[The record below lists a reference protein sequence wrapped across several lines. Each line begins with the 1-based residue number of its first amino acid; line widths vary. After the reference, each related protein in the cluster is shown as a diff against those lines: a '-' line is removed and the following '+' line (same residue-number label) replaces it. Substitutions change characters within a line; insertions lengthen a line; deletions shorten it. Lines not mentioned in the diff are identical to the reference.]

1 MNLDQLK
8 EESRRIRKLRNLVFS
23 MFLGFPF
30 FGAALF
36 LISTQVGISEVLV
49 FLALIPYVIVYLIL
63 GFRISEVICP
73 VCNEAMFRN
82 GIFYGLG
89 YRCQHC
95 NYDLKDYKTS
105 KFHGNLPQN

>member
-1 MNLDQLK
+1 MNLDQLQ

-36 LISTQVGISEVLV
+36 WISTQVGISVGIL
-49 FLALIPYVIVYLIL
+49 FLLLIPYVIVYLIL
-63 GFRISEVICP
+63 GFRVSDVICP
-73 VCNEAMFRN
+73 VCNEAMFRS
-82 GIFYGLG
+82 GTFYGLG

-105 KFHGNLPQN
+105 KLHK